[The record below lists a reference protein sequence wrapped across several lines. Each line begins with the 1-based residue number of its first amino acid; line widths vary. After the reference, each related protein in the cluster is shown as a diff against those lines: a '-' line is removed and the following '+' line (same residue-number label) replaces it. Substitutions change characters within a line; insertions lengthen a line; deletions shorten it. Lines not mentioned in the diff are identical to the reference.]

1 MISLT
6 LYLPD
11 HAKNSRP
18 RFAAV
23 AGHEDAGKRSAGIDA
38 DNEVL
43 LSRHEIRSEIALQ
56 AELCK
61 RVPDVKD
68 ASGQYKKD
76 HRAYL
81 SMERP
86 GGVKLVDEPTKL
98 IRRSY
103 ESLDEV
109 FE

>member
-1 MISLT
+1 
-6 LYLPD
+6 
-11 HAKNSRP
+11 
-18 RFAAV
+18 
-23 AGHEDAGKRSAGIDA
+23 
-38 DNEVL
+38 
-43 LSRHEIRSEIALQ
+43 
-56 AELCK
+56 
-61 RVPDVKD
+61 VPDVKD